1 MYLSLLVD
9 FIKCTVM
16 EMKNNIENYKE
27 KCKSHTN
34 PFHLEISIIS
44 LKVSIS
50 IGETISK
57 ATLQTTP
64 YTSQ

>member
-1 MYLSLLVD
+1 
-9 FIKCTVM
+9 M

-57 ATLQTTP
+57 VTLQTTP